1 MIWSKVLRLFANR
14 YHKTDV
20 LSRSKVMNSIPHR
33 PERPSPEPIRRF
45 ATVAWEAELLP
56 RQPYEVRY
64 TTDRAAV
71 GFAFDTQAGDHAF
84 ASDRVRPFRVHAHSL
99 AFVPA
104 GCEVFSRSAAGGE
117 YLRLILPATA
127 EGVTERFSGTQD
139 AAAARAAR
147 SLRSL
152 LLAGGPVE
160 PLLFDSLASDLAA
173 IAAAPRAAAKPSAA
187 DGWMTPQRLRRIED
201 LVEAR
206 LESGP
211 SVAEMAAELGLS
223 ADFFSRAFKAATGET
238 PHAYVLARRI
248 ARARALIRAG
258 AEDLSTVAFAA
269 GFSSHAHMSA
279 AFRRILGVTPG
290 ALRG

>member
-1 MIWSKVLRLFANR
+1 MDS
-14 YHKTDV
+14 TT
-20 LSRSKVMNSIPHR
+20 HR
-33 PERPSPEPIRRF
+33 PERPAPEPTRRF
-45 ATVAWEAELLP
+45 ATAVWEAELLP

-64 TTDRAAV
+64 TTERAAV
-71 GFAFDTQAGDHAF
+71 GFAFDPQAGEHAF
-84 ASDRVRPFRVHAHSL
+84 ASDRVRPFRVRARSL

-117 YLRLILPATA
+117 YLRLILPSAA
-127 EGVTERFSGTQD
+127 DGAAERFSGSQD
-139 AAAARAAR
+139 AAAARAAWT
-147 SLRSL
+147 LRAL
-152 LLAGGPVE
+152 LLAGGPPD
-160 PLLFDSLASDLAA
+160 PLLFDAHAAALAA
-173 IAAAPRAAAKPSAA
+173 HAAVPRATAGAAAG
-187 DGWMTPQRLRRIED
+187 GWMTPQRLKRIED

-206 LESGP
+206 LETGP

-238 PHAYVLARRI
+238 PHAYVLTRRI

-258 AEDLSTVAFAA
+258 ADDLSTVAFAA

-290 ALRG
+290 ALRGS